1 MAPSLLTIPPEL
13 RTRIWELALKITDTP
28 PVICQDS
35 ANKDKTLKVC
45 TYKFDNQ
52 AIQPSLTKTNRQV
65 RAETLPMF
73 YGRNTFE
80 LGYGLG
86 REWLSC
92 IGEHATHLRCLRA
105 NASHYSED
113 ITAIVYLSA
122 FVGTVSRADVHVHA
136 ARLCKLMGP
145 IDLVDLNTSLH
156 AYYPTESVILAVQD
170 IFEGLGAKDIDSKT
184 WLRVLGQLEG
194 YFSDQA
200 VRLGDGPTVM
210 C

>member
-45 TYKFDNQ
+45 RYKFDNQ
-52 AIQPSLTKTNRQV
+52 AIQPSLTKTNRQI

-80 LGYGLG
+80 VGYGLG
-86 REWLSC
+86 SKWLNC
-92 IGEHATHLRCLRA
+92 I
-105 NASHYSED
+105 
-113 ITAIVYLSA
+113 A
-122 FVGTVSRADVHVHA
+122 FVGTVSRADVHVDA
-136 ARLCKLMGP
+136 KRIRNLYGP
-145 IDLVDLNTSLH
+145 IDTADLNTSLH
-156 AYYPTESVILAVQD
+156 RYCPTKSLSLAVQEVLD
-170 IFEGLGAKDIDSKT
+170 GLGAEDIDSKT
-184 WLRVLGQLEG
+184 WLRVLGRLEG

-200 VRLGDGPTVM
+200 MMLEDGPTMM